1 MACPAAVRELKQ
13 RWIGREEQIDRLVRI
28 LGPREAMVSP
38 VFVGGLPSS
47 GKSAVVRDL
56 FQALSL
62 PHAYIN
68 CIESSTPRLVFEAAL
83 NQLHGHVPTVA
94 NGFGPF
100 EKCAD
105 LARFVQLLSDAVFR
119 GPGAPATAPSSQE
132 AP

>member
-13 RWIGREEQIDRLVRI
+13 RWIGREVQIDRLVRI

-68 CIESSTPRLVFEAAL
+68 CIESSTPRLVPSRSAPACTSSMAWPKSLMPPEAF
-83 NQLHGHVPTVA
+83 T
-94 NGFGPF
+94 
-100 EKCAD
+100 
-105 LARFVQLLSDAVFR
+105 LARPAASPCKCRTMALLA
-119 GPGAPATAPSSQE
+119 GWP
-132 AP
+132 